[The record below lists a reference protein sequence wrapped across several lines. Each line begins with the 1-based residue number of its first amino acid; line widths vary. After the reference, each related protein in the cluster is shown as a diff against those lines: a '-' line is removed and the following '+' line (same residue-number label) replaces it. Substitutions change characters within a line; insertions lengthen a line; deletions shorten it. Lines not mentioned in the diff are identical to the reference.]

1 MAKGKLERIQIKAAA
16 LLASGRTRRET
27 ATRCGVTPATVS
39 RWTERDPLFRSL
51 VHDLRRKTPESAR
64 PRHARE
70 RVFEAA
76 KRALAEQGL
85 GVDVREVMLRAG
97 VGASSIYRSY
107 ANKEALYRQVAQEL
121 VERTRAEFVKIAARN
136 ADAEECIA
144 RTMELGFR
152 NLEEYGKLAIEL
164 FSGVHPPEYGDLFE
178 RPALEAFFRALVERG
193 VRQEHFPPDTDVDHA
208 VGVWFALTAPHVLVR
223 LLEQRS
229 IEEIAQAT
237 TRFFLAGLRGD
248 GTRR

>member
-1 MAKGKLERIQIKAAA
+1 MAKSKLDRIQIKAAS

-27 ATRCGVTPATVS
+27 ASRCGVTPATVS
-39 RWTERDPLFRSL
+39 RWTRHDPLFRSL
-51 VHDLRRKTPESAR
+51 VHDLRRKAPDAPR
-64 PRHARE
+64 PRHVRE
-70 RVFEAA
+70 RVLDAA
-76 KRALAEQGL
+76 RQVLAEQGF
-85 GVDVREVMLRAG
+85 GVDIREVMLRAG

-107 ANKEALYRQVAQEL
+107 ANKEALYRRVAQEL
-121 VERTRAEFVKIAARN
+121 VERTRAEFVEIAARTL
-136 ADAEECIA
+136 DAEECIA

-193 VRQEHFPPDTDVDHA
+193 VRQGHFPTDTDVDHA
-208 VGVWFALTAPHVLVR
+208 VGVWFALTAPHVLLR